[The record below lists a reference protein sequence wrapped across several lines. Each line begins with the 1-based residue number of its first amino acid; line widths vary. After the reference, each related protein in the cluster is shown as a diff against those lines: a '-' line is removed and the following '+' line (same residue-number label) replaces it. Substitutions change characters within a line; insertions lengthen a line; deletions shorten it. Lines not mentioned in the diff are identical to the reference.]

1 MGRED
6 AGVQLHVSG
15 LIHSVNVSEG
25 SGDAEVR
32 GDGPQRLLYSP
43 DLSPKTARTETTNVY
58 SRLATKKKTRHFTF
72 RRCATVAAETQ
83 SAQTKQVEHGG
94 GR

>member
-15 LIHSVNVSEG
+15 LIHAVNVSEG

-32 GDGPQRLLYSP
+32 GDGPQGLLYSP

-58 SRLATKKKTRHFTF
+58 SRLATKKKQDILRSD
-72 RRCATVAAETQ
+72 AALP
-83 SAQTKQVEHGG
+83 SPPKHKALKPNK
-94 GR
+94 